1 MDNIRYHILKTL
13 LKNCKY
19 NFKNNLINKET
30 LRQKIYRSNMDKN
43 IKRKLLNLFIYLKDK
58 NIDTD
63 ILDNKYTYDKNYLI
77 KDDIFI

>member
-1 MDNIRYHILKTL
+1 MDNIKHYILKTL
-13 LKNCKY
+13 LKNFEY

-30 LRQKIYRSNMDKN
+30 LRQKIYRSNIDKN

-63 ILDNKYTYDKNYLI
+63 ILENKYTVNTK
-77 KDDIFI
+77 K